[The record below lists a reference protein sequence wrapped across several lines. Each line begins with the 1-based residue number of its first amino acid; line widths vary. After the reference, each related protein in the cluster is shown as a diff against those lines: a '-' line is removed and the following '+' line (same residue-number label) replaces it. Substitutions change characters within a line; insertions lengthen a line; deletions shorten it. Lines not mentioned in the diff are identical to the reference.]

1 MAFASEFEL
10 EDELE
15 LELLDLK
22 EAPEMENLDGPSLW
36 ESKALP
42 GGFMARI
49 SGFDWTVATP
59 PPARHD
65 PGRPVLQ
72 IHRSGVKQIVDAI
85 KARTTF
91 GNCVTLTVAGFTDP
105 GGESAAVLAQPP
117 FNTNPKDLS
126 QKRADSIFNQIM
138 ADPRLS
144 DAEKGRIKQTKSDG
158 LGNFSPIHPSNTHRQ
173 RALNRRVEVLVLK
186 LPSCI

>member
-22 EAPEMENLDGPSLW
+22 EAPEMEDLNGPSLW

-49 SGFDWTVATP
+49 SGFDWRVATP

-85 KARTTF
+85 KAKTTA
-91 GNCVTLTVAGFTDP
+91 GKCVKLTVAGFVDP
-105 GGESAAVLAQPP
+105 GGESASALAAVGA
-117 FNTNPKDLS
+117 TADSLS
-126 QKRADSIFNQIM
+126 QQRADSIRGQIM
-138 ADPRLS
+138 AQLFG
-144 DAEKGRIKQTKSDG
+144 EELQIKQESVKMGAT
-158 LGNFSPIHPSNTHRQ
+158 SPIWPSNTHRH
-173 RALNRRVEVLVLK
+173 RALNRRVEVLVRET
-186 LPSCI
+186 PCS